1 MDTMTPEERS
11 RCMAAI
17 RSKDTK
23 PEMAVRRYLFS
34 RGLRYRVSNRKLPGS
49 PDIVLKK
56 YKTAIFIDGCFWH
69 GHAGC
74 RAYRLPSTNE
84 KFWRHKINMNMA
96 RDYAANVDLELT
108 GWRVIRIWECE
119 VKSKAARELLL
130 PQLYDAIVTGTP
142 FPQSSPSELLA
153 NSSTSTSTDIPATPS
168 PRGYEAVPDN
178 ELPMAAEPAQN
189 LSSTAQNLSSTEK

>member
-1 MDTMTPEERS
+1 
-11 RCMAAI
+11 MAAI

-56 YKTAIFIDGCFWH
+56 YKAAIFIDGCFWH

-74 RAYRLPSTNE
+74 RFYRLPSTNE

-96 RDYAANVDLELT
+96 RDYAANIDLELL

-119 VKSKAARELLL
+119 VKSKSQREMLL
-130 PQLYDAIVTGTP
+130 PQLYTAIVSGVP

-153 NSSTSTSTDIPATPS
+153 KTPPASSLSD
-168 PRGYEAVPDN
+168 GYTIAPE
-178 ELPMAAEPAQN
+178 ESLPMAAEP
-189 LSSTAQNLSSTEK
+189 EP

>member
-1 MDTMTPEERS
+1 MTPEERS

-34 RGLRYRVSNRKLPGS
+34 RRLRYRVSNRKLPGS

-74 RAYRLPSTNE
+74 RYYRLPSTNE

-96 RDYAANVDLELT
+96 RDYAANIDLELM

-119 VKSKAARELLL
+119 VKSKAARDILL
-130 PQLYDAIVTGTP
+130 PQLYDAIVNATP

-153 NSSTSTSTDIPATPS
+153 SIPPHPSHENATTPPS
-168 PRGYEAVPDN
+168 RPYAIPSDE
-178 ELPMAAEPAQN
+178 ELTMAAEPE
-189 LSSTAQNLSSTEK
+189 S